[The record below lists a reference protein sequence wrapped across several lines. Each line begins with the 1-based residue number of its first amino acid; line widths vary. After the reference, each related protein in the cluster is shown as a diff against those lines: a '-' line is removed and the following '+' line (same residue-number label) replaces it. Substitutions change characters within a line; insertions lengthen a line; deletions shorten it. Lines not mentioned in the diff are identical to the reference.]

1 MAYPE
6 VPHLK
11 WPLELAG
18 GMLLAVEQDTIDDV
32 EQCVHVLR
40 TTPLGSRPLAP
51 EVGATDPTFVGAD
64 AADLEARLTDPEFGE
79 PRADVTVTVEGDGPE
94 QTVSV
99 QVALAET
106 QEG

>member
-1 MAYPE
+1 MTEPAMY
-6 VPHLK
+6 
-11 WPLELAG
+11 
-18 GMLLAVEQDTIDDV
+18 
-32 EQCVHVLR
+32 R
-40 TTPLGSRPLAP
+40 TLIS
-51 EVGATDPTFVGAD
+51 

>member
-32 EQCVHVLR
+32 EQCVHVLLS
-40 TTPLGSRPLAP
+40 TPLGSRPLAP
-51 EVGATDPTFVGAD
+51 EVGAPDPTFVGAD
-64 AADLEARLTDPEFGE
+64 AAEMSSRLTDPDFGE
-79 PRADVTVTVEGDGPE
+79 PRADVAVTVDGAGPD

-99 QVALAET
+99 QVSLAES